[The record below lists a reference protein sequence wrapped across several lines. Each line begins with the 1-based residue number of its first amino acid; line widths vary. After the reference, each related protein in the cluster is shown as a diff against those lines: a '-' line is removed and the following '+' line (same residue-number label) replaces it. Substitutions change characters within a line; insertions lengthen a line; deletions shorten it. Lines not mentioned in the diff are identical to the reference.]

1 MRIAIDAST
10 WGNRRGFGRFTR
22 EIVAA
27 LVRLDTPHRFVLFT
41 DGAAA
46 TGLDVE
52 TVAVR
57 QSRAVA
63 EAAVADGSR
72 HPFDLLRFSAAVASA
87 RADVLFYPAV
97 YSWFP
102 CPPGLPNLLTLHDA
116 IAEHYPGM
124 VFPQWRFR
132 KLWQLKVRLAR
143 LQATRFLTV
152 SKAARAE
159 IEAYMGIARE
169 QVDLTTEAPKAVFR
183 PPASKEALAAA
194 AARLRERLG
203 LPAQARWFSY
213 VGGFAPHKNLLG
225 LVDAFASVAAGIGR
239 DLRDLHL
246 LLVGDIAGSGFHS
259 NVEQIRAR
267 LGNVPSLSGRVHF
280 TGYVDDETLAEI
292 YASSLA
298 AVLPSF
304 SEGFGLPLVEAM
316 ACGTPVL
323 AGQAGSMPEIVADA
337 GLTFDPSDGHA
348 MAACMQA
355 LVDEPALVRD
365 LSARSLR
372 RAADFSWHEAARL
385 ALASI
390 ERCAGGRR
398 R

>member
-1 MRIAIDAST
+1 MRIAVDAST

-27 LVRLDTPHRFVLFT
+27 LVRLDSPHQFVLFT
-41 DGAAA
+41 DGDAA
-46 TGLDVE
+46 TGLEVE

-57 QSRAVA
+57 QSRAVTK
-63 EAAVADGSR
+63 AAIANGSR
-72 HPFDLLRFSAAVASA
+72 RPIDLLRFSAAVARA

-124 VFPQWRFR
+124 VFPKRRFR
-132 KLWQLKVRLAR
+132 RLWQLKVGLAR
-143 LQATRFLTV
+143 WQATRFLTV
-152 SKAARAE
+152 SNAARDE
-159 IEAYMGIARE
+159 IQTYMGIGRE
-169 QVDLTTEAPKAVFR
+169 RVDLTTEAPKAVFQ
-183 PPASKEALAAA
+183 PLASETAAA
-194 AARLRERLG
+194 AATARIRERFP
-203 LPAQARWFSY
+203 LPADARWFSY

-225 LVDAFASVAAGIGR
+225 LVDAFARVIAGGCL
-239 DLRDLHL
+239 DMHL
-246 LLVGDIAGSGFHS
+246 LLVGDISSSGFHS

-267 LGNVPSLSGRVHF
+267 IATGPDLAGRVHF
-280 TGYVDDETLAEI
+280 TGYVDDEVLAEI
-292 YASSLA
+292 YATSLA

-323 AGQAGSMPEIVADA
+323 AGRAGSMPEIVADA
-337 GLTFDPSDGHA
+337 GLIFDPHDESA
-348 MAACMQA
+348 IAACMTA
-355 LVDEPALVRD
+355 LACDPALARD
-365 LSARSLR
+365 LRTRSLR
-372 RAADFSWHEAARL
+372 RAADFSWPEAARL

-390 ERCAGGRR
+390 EHCAAGRR